1 MISFLV
7 RRTLAAVSLV
17 FVLSFVLFALLQ
29 AMPGSMEDML
39 MSGNPNIRPED
50 VARLKRMRGLDQP
63 VHIQYARWMWGYH
76 DTTGGFDELTTA
88 DGTVL
93 KGRIADEDGVIAGL
107 SGWSAEGSAL
117 VNTSINEAVD
127 FVAVLFIIISHTTL
141 GSQGQ
146 SERTEPET
154 GWLRPILK

>member
-1 MISFLV
+1 MIGFLV

-63 VHIQYARWMWGYH
+63 VHVQYARWMWGYH

-88 DGTVL
+88 DGQVL
-93 KGRIADEDGVIAGL
+93 VGRLADEDGQLAAAKGWTADGSSLVLETVDQPVDFVVDGGALAAPRAATAAGL
-107 SGWSAEGSAL
+107 S
-117 VNTSINEAVD
+117 
-127 FVAVLFIIISHTTL
+127 
-141 GSQGQ
+141 
-146 SERTEPET
+146 
-154 GWLRPILK
+154 

>member
-1 MISFLV
+1 MIGFLV

-63 VHIQYARWMWGYH
+63 VHVQYAL
-76 DTTGGFDELTTA
+76 D
-88 DGTVL
+88 V
-93 KGRIADEDGVIAGL
+93 GL
-107 SGWSAEGSAL
+107 SRHHGR
-117 VNTSINEAVD
+117 V
-127 FVAVLFIIISHTTL
+127 
-141 GSQGQ
+141 
-146 SERTEPET
+146 R
-154 GWLRPILK
+154 